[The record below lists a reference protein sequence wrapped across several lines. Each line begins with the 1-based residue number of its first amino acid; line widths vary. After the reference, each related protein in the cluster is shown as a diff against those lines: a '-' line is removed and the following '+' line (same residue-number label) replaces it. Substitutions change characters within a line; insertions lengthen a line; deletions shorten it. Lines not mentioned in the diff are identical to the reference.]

1 MPTLYERFCSTNDRL
16 SYKNVLLADKK
27 QNRIDL
33 RFLECNVWYVAHI
46 RHILQVQ
53 RQKRDERKLIPF
65 KQIADHT
72 RKEAIEKR
80 WPSDFYYAQ
89 RAFSLPVDY
98 VYRPEDFEKK
108 RWEYFDALVF
118 QPEFIRDDFLIDI
131 GLMDESDRLPS
142 LSWKTLENKSLLQES
157 HIEKVASL
165 IPDLKLLLAE
175 SKSIQTGIW
184 KRMSWR
190 VIAIPNGKY
199 IVYQERKT
207 QGEEKNKPNIEY
219 KPHVY
224 SDMYSLLRWMTH
236 SSKWLDEWLW
246 KMPKLQAELNSLYAN
261 WNIISLELK
270 QNQIQEILRTIEKH
284 SNPFVWSARERLRLI
299 EYKNPIH
306 DSARVLGAANDIG
319 KYIHTNEGKQSS
331 CRHQEKLF
339 HHHVNNEEI
348 QYDTFAL
355 SLLNHLWTI
364 DEWEMLVVLWV
375 YKRTTLSAYNLD
387 HEIIQAI
394 QTIKAYINEW
404 NRSGF
409 VGMPYSLL
417 RQELEN
423 ILDWVS
429 QKENKDRIRVLYKS
443 ILIIKKFSF
452 FLTLYKVK
460 HLLKTKKTSEIIL
473 DELMK
478 TEKILAN
485 NTFLPQIELR
495 DSGKKKFEYMTDC
508 IHTLRSL
515 ITENWKETEAIE
527 YIENMGVR

>member
-1 MPTLYERFCSTNDRL
+1 MSTIYEKYCSTNDRI
-16 SYKNVLLADKK
+16 ADNTIQESLKK
-27 QNRIDL
+27 NRIDM
-33 RFLECNVWYVAHI
+33 RFLECNVWYVALI
-46 RHILQVQ
+46 RHILQEQ
-53 RQKRDERKLIPF
+53 RAKREEAWLIPF

-72 RKEAIEKR
+72 RKEAIEKQ

-98 VYRPEDFEKK
+98 VYRPEDLEKK
-108 RWEYFDALVF
+108 RREYYDALVF

-142 LSWKTLENKSLLQES
+142 LAWKTLENKSLLQES

-165 IPDLKLLLAE
+165 IPALKHLLAE
-175 SKSIQTGIW
+175 SRSIQTGIW

-190 VIAIPNGKY
+190 VLAIPNGKY

-219 KPHVY
+219 IPHVY

-270 QNQIQEILRTIEKH
+270 QNQIQEILGVISKH
-284 SNPFVWSARERLRLI
+284 TNPYISHARERLRLI

-331 CRHQEKLF
+331 CRHQERLF

-355 SLLNHLWTI
+355 SLLSHLWTI
-364 DEWEMLVVLWV
+364 DEWEMLTALWV
-375 YKRTTLSAYNLD
+375 YKKKTTLSEYDLD
-387 HEIIQAI
+387 HEITQAI
-394 QTIKAYINEW
+394 QTIRNYVNEW

-417 RQELEN
+417 RQELEI

-429 QKENKDRIRVLYKS
+429 KKENKDRIRVLYKS
-443 ILIIKKFSF
+443 ILIMKKFSF
-452 FLTLYKVK
+452 FLSLYKVK
-460 HLLKTKKTSEIIL
+460 HLLNTKKTSEIML
-473 DELMK
+473 DELTK
-478 TEKILAN
+478 TEKILTDN
-485 NTFLPQIELR
+485 SFLPQIELR
-495 DSGKKKFEYMTDC
+495 DSGKKKFGYMLGC
-508 IHTLRSL
+508 IHTLRWL
-515 ITENWKETEAIE
+515 ITENWKESEAIE
-527 YIENMGVR
+527 YIENMGV